1 MCVGLKKYTWH
12 TGRKPALMTVY
23 PRECQHWLQEHFGCF
38 LFKVKSWLTLCD
50 CASLQSGINYQWSDG
65 SDTVYTHWDAADDDD
80 DFETGECVYMDV
92 NGGWRRADCETLLP
106 GALCHVPQ
114 SPSKPSRCYFSENPC
129 TRHCIYSAFGFCS
142 SQRNVWKYP
151 FPAFSCCPSQAINR

>member
-1 MCVGLKKYTWH
+1 
-12 TGRKPALMTVY
+12 
-23 PRECQHWLQEHFGCF
+23 
-38 LFKVKSWLTLCD
+38 
-50 CASLQSGINYQWSDG
+50 SGINYQWSDG

-114 SPSKPSRCYFSENPC
+114 SPSKPTECVKIPISRLLLLSLAGNKPL
-129 TRHCIYSAFGFCS
+129 TA
-142 SQRNVWKYP
+142 NVM
-151 FPAFSCCPSQAINR
+151 ACPSTWVKFGHGCYSFESVAEKRSFEKSREHCRNK